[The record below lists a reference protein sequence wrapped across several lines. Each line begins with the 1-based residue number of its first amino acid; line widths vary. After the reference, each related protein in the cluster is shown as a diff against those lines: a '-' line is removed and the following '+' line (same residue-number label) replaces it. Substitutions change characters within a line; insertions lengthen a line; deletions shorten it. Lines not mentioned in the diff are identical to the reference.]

1 MVAQLRVRA
10 RLLGRPDPVFIVG
23 GEITIGNGL
32 NFEVEPLAELIT
44 AEECGRLAHIS
55 QVMRATRPR

>member
-44 AEECGRLAHIS
+44 A
-55 QVMRATRPR
+55 